1 MYLQDHIAP
10 YRFVILFNENATA
23 KLKLSCTE
31 GKFNV
36 NIFHDLGAGKKNLF
50 LKDLL

>member
-1 MYLQDHIAP
+1 MSIQDHIAP

-31 GKFNV
+31 GKV
-36 NIFHDLGAGKKNLF
+36 DVIIFHDLGAVDNSF
-50 LKDLL
+50 